1 MIKKIIFIAFIAA
14 SFFMF
19 AACPDNIKFKPKKES
34 VVQAAESEQSAKSE
48 LSGTAFD
55 NSQNTVKK
63 DLEEQKNP
71 EAGVPAPFTNLKFPE
86 YKDVEVSLITG
97 EEYTLPEKVESD
109 FPEYNGESIE
119 IRNRTVFAINPGR
132 SILKVKIK
140 DIPNPVNFTFNITA
154 DSKITVDRKEIK
166 ITDRIRNENSP
177 SEYTVTVTKQSK
189 HTQYK
194 LGSLPEWIKCESSV
208 TEDLKDKYKFI
219 LSNDSFFD
227 RNAEIV
233 FTNTEGKTL
242 STISVRQDGNYNLKR
257 TYQWV
262 KGVKAP
268 MESDLKKNNPSI
280 SPLLID
286 WEESETTTWYNVVKL
301 AYSGVNTGFANDS
314 NLCWAMTGANMLHW
328 WLEQNKENI
337 RKYMAVNNITQD
349 SEKAKGYNNTYN
361 RTVADSSKSN
371 IAQAAR
377 DYLNMGAVGGDVQT
391 LINWYIAGRDMPE
404 GNRPRKYK
412 PAPDYF
418 KDVFKDMFI
427 NQNYIAVQKG
437 IDSIETL
444 EREIKDALEKGD
456 AIAIDYSIVSGRYGR
471 HVVTIWG
478 AGFDKNSNLIELW
491 VADSNVSSDVSPS
504 RAKLQNRG
512 ICTKPGEKTPY
523 FVNFVSNTPSY
534 WRIEGIVRLNT
545 GEEHFKK
552 YFENK
557 K

>member
-34 VVQAAESEQSAKSE
+34 VVQADESAQSAKSE

-63 DLEEQKNP
+63 ELEEQKNP

-86 YKDVEVSLITG
+86 YKDLEISLITG
-97 EEYTLPEKVESD
+97 GEYTLPEKVESD

-132 SILKVKIK
+132 SVLKVKIK

-154 DSKITVDRKEIK
+154 DSKITVDRAEIK

-242 STISVRQDGNYNLKR
+242 STISVRQDGNYAVKR
-257 TYQWV
+257 NYKWV
-262 KGVKAP
+262 KGITPPSNA
-268 MESDLKKNNPSI
+268 ELKKEYNDRPAFI
-280 SPLLID
+280 E
-286 WEESETTTWYNVVKL
+286 WYESETTTWYNVVKL
-301 AYSGVNTGFANDS
+301 AYSGANTGFANDS

-337 RKYMAVNNITQD
+337 RKYMEVNNITD
-349 SEKAKGYNNTYN
+349 SAGYYNTYN
-361 RTVADSSKSN
+361 RTKIDSDKSD

-377 DYLNMGAVGGDVQT
+377 SCINFRAAGGDVRT
-391 LINWYIAGRDMPE
+391 LFNWYISGKNLPAGQRPNGYKDAPGYFRDIFPDTTPIVNE
-404 GNRPRKYK
+404 QYVNSKEQLESVIK
-412 PAPDYF
+412 EAFDKDESIAVDYF
-418 KDVFKDMFI
+418 I
-427 NQNYIAVQKG
+427 YQ
-437 IDSIETL
+437 
-444 EREIKDALEKGD
+444 
-456 AIAIDYSIVSGRYGR
+456 SGRNGR
-471 HVVTIWG
+471 HIVTIWG
-478 AGFDKNSNLIELW
+478 AGYDEKGNLIELW
-491 VADSNVSSDVSPS
+491 VADSNISPS
-504 RAKLQNRG
+504 KIFPMG
-512 ICTKPGEKTPY
+512 ICYKSQPY
-523 FVNFVSNTPSY
+523 FINFSANYPTSY
-534 WRIEGIVRLNT
+534 NIQNIVRLNT
-545 GEEHFKK
+545 GEEHFRK